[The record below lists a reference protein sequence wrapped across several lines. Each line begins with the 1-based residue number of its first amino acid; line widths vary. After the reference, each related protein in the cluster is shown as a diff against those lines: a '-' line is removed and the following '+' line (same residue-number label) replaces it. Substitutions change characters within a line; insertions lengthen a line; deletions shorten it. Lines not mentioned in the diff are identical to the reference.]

1 MNTTSIPPNQ
11 KEVIM
16 SDSELSRI
24 ERFRQFKKEIRG
36 SREHLIVGIDIA
48 KDKHV
53 AFMGT
58 CQGITLRRRLIITND
73 KQGFRQLL
81 EEASAVQKQHGL
93 AKCIFGMEP
102 TGNYHKPLAWWLL
115 GYGQELVLVTGK
127 AVKENRQLLDGRW
140 DKNDTKDSAN
150 VADLISQGKCQFFA
164 NPDKMVTDLR
174 DLLSLRKRLKRQEH
188 SLRMRIRNSVL
199 SKHFPEMDRYWGS
212 CLRENLAI
220 VRWCLDPH
228 KIAAMPFSDFIRLVT
243 STDRGLR
250 QVKRLE
256 AIHQVA
262 ADSVGL
268 PVTAATRFEARL
280 LVENLEQVC
289 ERIAQLQNEIK
300 KVCTR
305 SSHYKLL
312 QTIPGVGP
320 FIAAVVLATVG
331 NPHRFTNRSQV
342 IRLAGL
348 DLNANRSGKSSDK
361 AVPVLSKKGDAN
373 LRYALYQAALIAT
386 YHNDRFKLLFRR
398 MLEGR
403 ERERGIRTKMRVK
416 LAAKILIIAWS
427 MMKTNSPFN
436 SDLLNIIRAA

>member
-1 MNTTSIPPNQ
+1 MSTTPIPLNQ

-16 SDSELSRI
+16 SDGELSRI

-36 SREHLIVGIDIA
+36 SRQHLIVGIDIA

-58 CQGITLRRRLIITND
+58 ARGKTLRRRLIFKND
-73 KQGFRQLL
+73 MSGFTKLL
-81 EEASAVQKQHGL
+81 EESADVQKQQGL
-93 AKCIFGMEP
+93 GHIVFGLEP
-102 TGNYHKPLAWWLL
+102 TGNYHKPLAKWLL
-115 GYGQELVLVTGK
+115 RRNHQLVMVSGK
-127 AVKENRQLLDGRW
+127 AIKENRQLLDGRW

-164 NPDKMVTDLR
+164 NPDKMITALR
-174 DLLSLRKRLKRQEH
+174 DLLSVRRRLKRQEH
-188 SLRMRIRNSVL
+188 SLRMRIRNSLL

-220 VRWCLDPH
+220 IRWCLDPH
-228 KIAAMPFSDFIRLVT
+228 KIAAMPLAEFIRMVT
-243 STDRGLR
+243 RTDRGIR
-250 QVKRLE
+250 QVKRLQ

-262 ADSVGL
+262 ANSVGL

-280 LVENLEQVC
+280 LVEDLEQVC
-289 ERIAQLQNEIK
+289 ERISQLQEEIK
-300 KVCTR
+300 MICNQNP
-305 SSHYKLL
+305 HYKLL

-320 FIAAVVLATVG
+320 FIAAVIFAAIG
-331 NPHRFTNRSQV
+331 NPHRFANRSQV

-348 DLNANRSGKSSDK
+348 DLSANRSGKSSDK

-386 YHNDRFKLLFRR
+386 YHNDRIKRLFRH

-416 LAAKILIIAWS
+416 LASKLLIIAWS
-427 MMKTNSPFN
+427 MMKTNSLFDP
-436 SDLLNIIRAA
+436 DLLGANKAA

>member
-1 MNTTSIPPNQ
+1 MSTTSIPPNQ

-16 SDSELSRI
+16 SDSDLSRI

-36 SREHLIVGIDIA
+36 SRQHLIVGIDIA

-58 CQGITLRRRLIITND
+58 ARGITLRRRLIITND
-73 KQGFRQLL
+73 KQGFSKLL

-93 AKCIFGMEP
+93 ERCVFGMEP
-102 TGNYHKPLAWWLL
+102 TGNYHKPLARWLL
-115 GYGQELVLVTGK
+115 RCGQQLVMVTGK
-127 AVKENRQLLDGRW
+127 AVKENRQLLNGRW
-140 DKNDTKDSAN
+140 DKNDPKDSAN

-164 NPDKMVTDLR
+164 NQGEMVIDLR

-188 SLRMRIRNSVL
+188 SLRMRIRNSLL

-220 VRWCLDPH
+220 VRWCLDPRE
-228 KIAAMPFSDFIRLVT
+228 IAAMPLAEFIRKVT
-243 STDRGLR
+243 RTDRGLR
-250 QVKRLE
+250 QVKRLR

-262 ADSVGL
+262 GDSVGL

-280 LVENLEQVC
+280 LVEDLEQVC
-289 ERIAQLQNEIK
+289 EWIAQLQDEIK
-300 KVCTR
+300 KVCNR

-312 QTIPGVGP
+312 RTIPGVGP
-320 FIAAVVLATVG
+320 YIAAVILAMIG

-348 DLNANRSGKSSDK
+348 DLSANRSGKNSDK

-373 LRYALYQAALIAT
+373 LRYALYQAALIGT
-386 YHNDRFKLLFRR
+386 YHNDRIKRLFRR

-427 MMKTNSPFN
+427 MMKTNSPF
-436 SDLLNIIRAA
+436 DPDRLNGRTVV